1 MVAVEAAGA
10 QARAEAAGR
19 GTCADVGR
27 GGRKKAW
34 EEQQALEVLEKES
47 KEQAQKNSQQARS
60 LQGQNKALPVY
71 VLADLVI
78 LAAPVAPLVKVVFV
92 VFWCVFLIC
101 LLLPNQA
108 AQKEASWPFTRWR
121 SQQKKISR
129 KARAPH
135 SQQKALPVFL
145 LCGLVVLAAPVPLL
159 VEVFF
164 VIVDFGCGV
173 FVLFI
178 VV

>member
-1 MVAVEAAGA
+1 M
-10 QARAEAAGR
+10 
-19 GTCADVGR
+19 
-27 GGRKKAW
+27 
-34 EEQQALEVLEKES
+34 
-47 KEQAQKNSQQARS
+47 
-60 LQGQNKALPVY
+60 Y
-71 VLADLVI
+71 VLSDLVI
-78 LAAPVAPLVKVVFV
+78 LAAPVALLVKVVFRCLLV
-92 VFWCVFLIC
+92 CLFKFC

-164 VIVDFGCGV
+164 VIVDFGCVV

>member
-1 MVAVEAAGA
+1 M
-10 QARAEAAGR
+10 
-19 GTCADVGR
+19 C
-27 GGRKKAW
+27 W
-34 EEQQALEVLEKES
+34 LI
-47 KEQAQKNSQQARS
+47 S
-60 LQGQNKALPVY
+60 LF
-71 VLADLVI
+71 I
-78 LAAPVAPLVKVVFV
+78 LAAPVALLVKVVFV

-108 AQKEASWPFTRWR
+108 AQKKASWPFTRWR

-135 SQQKALPVFL
+135 RQQKALPVFL

-164 VIVDFGCGV
+164 VIVDVGCV
-173 FVLFI
+173 VLFCLLLSNRAAQQEASWPFK
-178 VV
+178 